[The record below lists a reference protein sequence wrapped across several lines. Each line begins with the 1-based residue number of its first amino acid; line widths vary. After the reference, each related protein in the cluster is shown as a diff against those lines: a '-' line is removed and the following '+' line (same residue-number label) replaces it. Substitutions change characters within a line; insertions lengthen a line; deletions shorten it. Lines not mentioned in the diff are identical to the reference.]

1 MINTAMAEAI
11 GFINLVSFWTS
22 FVAFVVYFVLDLGA
36 YKSKT
41 GPFRFV
47 TDIIRR
53 DKEDRAAKKNKLR
66 QGKRGGHKNIIP
78 VIEGRSK
85 QSFPMDLLSL
95 NRYLPPNYVIDTR
108 SQNYMEAEL
117 AISRRL
123 STSGAPP
130 SSSALSSPI
139 KSTDD
144 LKSIPNT
151 PERKSTAQASDKVDE
166 EGVPLA
172 LLPHMAGCEVDGP
185 ALKEFRQLYPDASL
199 SRCVRFLIARK
210 GSIKDAS
217 TMMDNHLKWRREN
230 YPIKKA
236 PGIEAALAAKAFVV
250 GGRTKKGDPIVF
262 FRGAYYDTRIANA
275 NDYCLAA
282 AHAMDCALAGS
293 GRLQVVVVAI
303 TGPVEG
309 ERNEPADIDF
319 LKGFVSTLSNNFP
332 ERMQAAY
339 IFPFPF
345 FGRVIWSVVK
355 VCMDPRS
362 QEKIKC
368 LGFDKPGLPPE
379 VLAVIDI
386 DQVPMICGG
395 KSTVEPMDLIATLAE
410 ADSPAVPS

>member
-1 MINTAMAEAI
+1 MIDMLNSTITEVV
-11 GFINLVSFWTS
+11 GFINMVSFWTS
-22 FVAFVVYFVLDLGA
+22 LVAFTVYFVLDLGA
-36 YKSKT
+36 YKDKT
-41 GPFRFV
+41 GPLQLV
-47 TDIIRR
+47 VDILRR

-108 SQNYMEAEL
+108 PYNYVEAE
-117 AISRRL
+117 AEISRRL

-130 SSSALSSPI
+130 SLSTLTSPTTKSADNSKSPLSAA
-139 KSTDD
+139 KADVMV
-144 LKSIPNT
+144 
-151 PERKSTAQASDKVDE
+151 QASGEVDE

-172 LLPHMAGCEVDGP
+172 LLPHMDGCEVDGP
-185 ALKEFRQLYPDASL
+185 AVKEFRQLYPDASL
-199 SRCVRFLIARK
+199 SRCVRFLVARK
-210 GSIKDAS
+210 GNVKDAS
-217 TMMDNHLKWRREN
+217 VMMDNHLKWRQTN
-230 YPIKKA
+230 YPIKRA
-236 PGIEAALAAKAFVV
+236 QGIEAALAAKAFVV

-319 LKGFVSTLSNNFP
+319 LKGFVNTLSNNFP

-362 QEKIKC
+362 QQKIKC

-386 DQVPMICGG
+386 EQVPVICGG
-395 KSTVEPMDLIATLAE
+395 SSKMQPLDLIASLAD
-410 ADSPAVPS
+410 ADPE